1 MKTQLKDYAQFVK
14 LYSINRILNFTAR
27 LLSFFRRGTFK
38 IDDLRKEYYLRKEN
52 ELNLS

>member
-1 MKTQLKDYAQFVK
+1 MKTTLKDYLQFVR
-14 LYSINRILNFTAR
+14 LYSINRILNCTAR
-27 LLSFFRRGTFK
+27 TLSFFQRGTFK